1 MSLLLEFYY
10 EPYKLNDLTYL
21 NNYRIAGTKHRPS
34 GLNFYI
40 FEFLL
45 NDEQVDFLQKKDF
58 KFNCYSIENKKEK
71 ELLKLSLYLWDRE
84 IKKTIDEFSIILDYS
99 TWKKDFDHPYNLLHP
114 LSLKLKE
121 NKKVFTSLVSFNDQ
135 IFLESCEEM
144 KKESEKEVNKNYNLC
159 LSIVDDKL
167 WDE

>member
-1 MSLLLEFYY
+1 M
-10 EPYKLNDLTYL
+10 L
-21 NNYRIAGTKHRPS
+21 NN
-34 GLNFYI
+34 
-40 FEFLL
+40 
-45 NDEQVDFLQKKDF
+45 EQVQFLQEKDF

-84 IKKTIDEFSIILDYS
+84 IKKTIDEFSIVLDYS
-99 TWKKDFDHPYNLLHP
+99 NWKKAFDHPYNLLHP

-144 KKESEKEVNKNYNLC
+144 KKK
-159 LSIVDDKL
+159 
-167 WDE
+167 